1 MKLGEVSVA
10 EINKELVKYIATLA
24 RLEFDEE
31 KLDDFT
37 EKFQRILEYVEQLK
51 ELNVDAILPTYHINI
66 NHDALREDEVRES
79 LEISEVLKNAPDKK
93 ESFFRVPRV
102 VE

>member
-1 MKLGEVSVA
+1 MA

-31 KLDDFT
+31 ELDDFT
-37 EKFQRILEYVEQLK
+37 EKFKRILDYVEQLK
-51 ELNVDAILPTYHINI
+51 ELNVDDVLPTYHVNI
-66 NHDALREDEVRES
+66 NQEAMREDEVKES

>member
-1 MKLGEVSVA
+1 MA
-10 EINKELVKYIATLA
+10 EINKDLVKYIAVLA

-31 KLDDFT
+31 ELDNFT
-37 EKFQRILEYVEQLK
+37 EKFKRILDYVEQLK
-51 ELNVDAILPTYHINI
+51 ELNVDDVLPTYHINI
-66 NHDALREDEVRES
+66 NYNSMREDEVKES
-79 LEISEVLKNAPDKK
+79 LEVSEVLKNAPDKK

>member
-1 MKLGEVSVA
+1 MA

-24 RLEFDEE
+24 RLEFDEDE
-31 KLDDFT
+31 LDDFT
-37 EKFQRILEYVEQLK
+37 EKFRRILEYVEQLK
-51 ELNVDAILPTYHINI
+51 ELKVDEIEPTYHINV
-66 NHDALREDEVRES
+66 NYTSMREDEINQS

-93 ESFFRVPRV
+93 DNFFRVPRV

>member
-1 MKLGEVSVA
+1 VA
-10 EINKELVKYIATLA
+10 EINKDLVKYIAVLA

-31 KLDDFT
+31 ELDDFT
-37 EKFQRILEYVEQLK
+37 EKFKRILEYVEQLK
-51 ELNVDAILPTYHINI
+51 ELKVDEVQPTYHINI
-66 NHDALREDEVRES
+66 NYQATREDEVKES
-79 LEISEVLKNAPDKK
+79 LEITEVLKNAPDKK